1 MRPAR
6 RLTHRSWQSAFAA
19 AAVAASV
26 ALPVVLL
33 SVGGGVLQHEVDDL
47 ENAGYEITVS
57 APGLHG
63 IGGAHA
69 LSARIDDLARVGSAS
84 PILSSPVDAFHGAQG
99 PIPTLAEGVIPEAF
113 TATESPSLRPL
124 FPDPLPLGDP
134 TDLTHFDNGTYRGPA
149 TNDLLLSTPFA
160 ESIGASVGSV
170 VELAPT
176 ADRSG
181 AIAFNVT
188 AEIGS
193 ASTIGTTA
201 AYAIVLPLSDLQVLT
216 GFARSNGSSGALLD
230 AADTVEVSLSG
241 SAAADPSA
249 VAEVANEVQGLV
261 PFYGVSTLSTQAQQ
275 LEQAS
280 AVLDGFY
287 LGLSSVGLSIGL
299 VFLAV
304 VLVRRV
310 ESERRAIGVMR
321 AIGVPA
327 RDVALGWIRQALEL
341 AAVGAAGGVFGGWLL
356 IEGLSRYGSPTVQAA
371 VGFAIFNPVELA
383 AVAAGVLL
391 LSLLASVAA
400 TRAAL
405 RISIPE
411 ALR

>member
-1 MRPAR
+1 MSSPR

-19 AAVAASV
+19 AAVAAAV

-47 ENAGYEITVS
+47 ENAGYEVTVS

-63 IGGAHA
+63 IAGAHP
-69 LSARIDDLARVGSAS
+69 LSARIDGLAEVGSAS
-84 PILSSPVDAFHGAQG
+84 PILSSPVDAFHGAAG

-134 TDLTHFDNGTYRGPA
+134 TDLAHFDNGTYHGPA

-160 ESIGASVGSV
+160 ESIDASVGSV
-170 VELAPT
+170 VELAAT
-176 ADRSG
+176 TNRSSS
-181 AIAFNVT
+181 IAFNVT

-201 AYAIVLPLSDLQVLT
+201 AYAIVLPLSDLQLLT
-216 GFARSNGSSGALLD
+216 GFARSNGSSGTLID
-230 AADTVEVSLSG
+230 AADTVEVSLAG
-241 SAAADPSA
+241 SAAASPST
-249 VAEVANEVQGLV
+249 VAQVANEVQNIV
-261 PFYGVSTLSTQAQQ
+261 PYYGVSTLSTQAQQ

-287 LGLSSVGLSIGL
+287 LALSSVGLSIGL

-310 ESERRAIGVMR
+310 ESERRTIGVMR

-341 AAVGAAGGVFGGWLL
+341 AGVGGIGGVIGGWVL
-356 IEGLSRYGSPTVQAA
+356 IEGLARYGSPTVQAA
-371 VGFAIFNPVELA
+371 VGYAIFNPVEIA
-383 AVAAGVLL
+383 TVVAGVLV
-391 LSLLASVAA
+391 LSLVASLAA

-405 RISIPE
+405 KISIPE